1 MKSWIFAAVKNA
13 NDLLICFIRTLNE
26 EQARSCEIKT
36 WSKLHQGFVDSTGQ
50 WFRMQSLVQII
61 STS

>member
-1 MKSWIFAAVKNA
+1 MKSWIFAAVNNA
-13 NDLLICFIRTLNE
+13 NDLLICILRTLNE

-50 WFRMQSLVQII
+50 W
-61 STS
+61 

>member
-13 NDLLICFIRTLNE
+13 NDLLICIKRTLNE

-50 WFRMQSLVQII
+50 CMQSLVQII

>member
-13 NDLLICFIRTLNE
+13 NDLLICIKRTLNE

>member
-13 NDLLICFIRTLNE
+13 NDLLICIKRTLNE
-26 EQARSCEIKT
+26 VCEIKT

-50 WFRMQSLVQII
+50 CMQSLVQII

>member
-13 NDLLICFIRTLNE
+13 NDLLICIKRTLNE

-36 WSKLHQGFVDSTGQ
+36 KLHQGFVDSTGQ
-50 WFRMQSLVQII
+50 W
-61 STS
+61 